1 MRKLSLLFA
10 FLLTMF
16 AGTQMLATEITVC
29 DGTTTSQYQPV
40 YGYYVDTQG
49 CISEFIIPATKLE
62 SIDGATISQMTFYL
76 STTQSGAWGNA
87 VFEVYMKEVTAT
99 TFSSATANT
108 EGTNNVVYSG
118 SLDGSQ
124 STMVVPFST
133 NYTYNGGNLLIGFKV
148 TTKGTYKG
156 TYFYGESQEYTSK
169 TAFHYGNNYNSG
181 TDNFLPKVTF
191 TYSLSSDPPVT
202 PTGFAASTVT
212 YKSAT
217 FGWTNGGT
225 ENKWQIRYKADGDAD
240 YTNTGD
246 IAENPYTLTGLAA
259 NTKYYASIR
268 SKMRSADFSD
278 WSSDIEFTTP
288 ATPVIAVPT
297 GLTANNITSTSAN
310 ITWTS
315 SESAW
320 QIKYKA
326 EGDADYCAPIDV
338 TTNPYALTGLTAN
351 TKYYVSILAV
361 ADELTSSWSADAEFT
376 TPKVAAGGNA
386 APTEVTEDFD
396 TEWPC
401 QYGTTLSGAK
411 EGWGYVNAIGR
422 YSLSTNDEYR
432 IGGDGY
438 ALYCSDA
445 QSSGNKQYIVT
456 PAIKANTTISFHYN
470 FSSTS
475 SNGYIRLYKATK
487 NGDTYSVD
495 TSIQYGSVYGTKN
508 ASSIE
513 IETPIEINEEGYVA
527 IYLARAAIDDF
538 VYTPVDGAAPTV
550 TVVTGTNG
558 YATFESASP
567 LDLTTANLPQGLVA
581 YSATVNGNQAQFTKL
596 NQTVPAHTGILLEG
610 APYTEYQIATATTG
624 NAVSSNDFFTVD
636 GNTIYASDNTT
647 FYFALKKDSDPM
659 EFQKISTAGVKLPA
673 GKAYLEAS
681 ASAFS
686 SGARLN
692 ISFDDAATGI
702 ENVNRETTTNNGCYN
717 LNGQRVE
724 NPTKGLYIVNG
735 KKVIIK

>member
-1 MRKLSLLFA
+1 M
-10 FLLTMF
+10 
-16 AGTQMLATEITVC
+16 
-29 DGTTTSQYQPV
+29 
-40 YGYYVDTQG
+40 
-49 CISEFIIPATKLE
+49 
-62 SIDGATISQMTFYL
+62 
-76 STTQSGAWGNA
+76 
-87 VFEVYMKEVTAT
+87 
-99 TFSSATANT
+99 
-108 EGTNNVVYSG
+108 
-118 SLDGSQ
+118 
-124 STMVVPFST
+124 
-133 NYTYNGGNLLIGFKV
+133 
-148 TTKGTYKG
+148 
-156 TYFYGESQEYTSK
+156 
-169 TAFHYGNNYNSG
+169 
-181 TDNFLPKVTF
+181 
-191 TYSLSSDPPVT
+191 
-202 PTGFAASTVT
+202 
-212 YKSAT
+212 
-217 FGWTNGGT
+217 
-225 ENKWQIRYKADGDAD
+225 
-240 YTNTGD
+240 
-246 IAENPYTLTGLAA
+246 
-259 NTKYYASIR
+259 
-268 SKMRSADFSD
+268 
-278 WSSDIEFTTP
+278 
-288 ATPVIAVPT
+288 
-297 GLTANNITSTSAN
+297 
-310 ITWTS
+310 
-315 SESAW
+315 
-320 QIKYKA
+320 
-326 EGDADYCAPIDV
+326 
-338 TTNPYALTGLTAN
+338 
-351 TKYYVSILAV
+351 
-361 ADELTSSWSADAEFT
+361 
-376 TPKVAAGGNA
+376 
-386 APTEVTEDFD
+386 
-396 TEWPC
+396 
-401 QYGTTLSGAK
+401 
-411 EGWGYVNAIGR
+411 
-422 YSLSTNDEYR
+422 
-432 IGGDGY
+432 
-438 ALYCSDA
+438 
-445 QSSGNKQYIVT
+445 
-456 PAIKANTTISFHYN
+456 
-470 FSSTS
+470 
-475 SNGYIRLYKATK
+475 
-487 NGDTYSVD
+487 
-495 TSIQYGSVYGTKN
+495 YGTKN